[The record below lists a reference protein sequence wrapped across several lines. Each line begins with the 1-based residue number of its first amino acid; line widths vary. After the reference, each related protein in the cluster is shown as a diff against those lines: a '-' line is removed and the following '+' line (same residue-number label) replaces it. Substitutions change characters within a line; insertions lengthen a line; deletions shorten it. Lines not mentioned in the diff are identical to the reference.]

1 MSVIGLALP
10 WPFDREYMQLAL
22 AVGLVVG
29 ACAPLI
35 GAFLVDRHLALLG
48 DGIGHLAFAGVA
60 AGLLLSISPIWT
72 ALVVA
77 VVGAVLVEWLRTRGK
92 ASGDLALALFFY
104 GGIAAGAVLASRA
117 ATNGITVNIVPYL
130 FGSILTV
137 TWNDVRVI
145 MVLGVIIV
153 VTLLLAGRA
162 LFAIVL
168 DEESARVAGLP
179 VDALNTLLAALTAV
193 TIVAAMRVVGVLLV
207 AALMVI
213 PVATSRLLARSFA
226 GTIAGAS
233 AVGVASVV
241 IGLAAARQWELAPG
255 GSIVLTAVACF
266 AITSVGTGLVRRT
279 GPRPVVPGI

>member
-1 MSVIGLALP
+1 MHPALALSLP
-10 WPFDREYMQLAL
+10 WPVDREYMQLAL
-22 AVGLVVG
+22 AVGVVVG

-35 GAFLVDRHLALLG
+35 GGFLVDRHLSLLG

-137 TWNDVRVI
+137 TNTDLALVGGIGVVI
-145 MVLGVIIV
+145 VLTV
-153 VTLLLAGRA
+153 VVVHRA
-162 LFAIVL
+162 WFAIGL
-168 DEESARVAGLP
+168 DEESARVMGLP
-179 VDALNTLLAALTAV
+179 VNALNALLAALTAV
-193 TIVAAMRVVGVLLV
+193 TIVAATRIVGVLLV
-207 AALMVI
+207 AALMVL
-213 PVATSRLLARSFA
+213 PVAAARLIARSQTHTLA
-226 GTIAGAS
+226 TAS
-233 AVGVASVV
+233 GVGVVSVV
-241 IGLAAARQWELAPG
+241 LGLAAARAWGLAPG
-255 GSIVLTAVACF
+255 GTIVLVSALVFTV
-266 AITSVGTGLVRRT
+266 TSVVTG
-279 GPRPVVPGI
+279 RPAPIHTDHH

>member
-1 MSVIGLALP
+1 MHPVLALWLP

-22 AVGLVVG
+22 AVGVVVG

-35 GAFLVDRHLALLG
+35 GGFLVDRHLSLPG

-137 TWNDVRVI
+137 TNTDLALVGGIGV
-145 MVLGVIIV
+145 VIILTV
-153 VTLLLAGRA
+153 VVAHRA
-162 LFAIVL
+162 WFAIGL
-168 DEESARVAGLP
+168 DEESARVMGLP
-179 VDALNTLLAALTAV
+179 VNALNALLAALTAV
-193 TIVAAMRVVGVLLV
+193 TIVAATRIVGVLLV
-207 AALMVI
+207 AALMVL
-213 PVATSRLLARSFA
+213 PVAAARLVARSQTRTLA
-226 GTIAGAS
+226 IASG
-233 AVGVASVV
+233 VGVVSVV
-241 IGLAAARQWELAPG
+241 LGLAAARAWGLAPG
-255 GSIVLTAVACF
+255 GTIVLVSALVFAV
-266 AITSVGTGLVRRT
+266 TSVVTG
-279 GPRPVVPGI
+279 RPVPIHTDHH